1 MSLLE
6 IQMNA
11 RLGIIG
17 WGGIAVMIIGG
28 VLLYD
33 GQLVDGF
40 QTLILGGI
48 VYMLNVTDKIMGP
61 FIDKTLRQQAEIIDL
76 LSAQEKDV

>member
-11 RLGIIG
+11 RLGLIG
-17 WGGIAVMIIGG
+17 WCGIAVMIVGG
-28 VLLYD
+28 VLLYQ
-33 GQLVDGF
+33 GQFVDGF

-61 FIDKTLRQQAEIIDL
+61 FIDETLRKQDEIIDL
-76 LSAQEKDV
+76 LSITKRDV